1 MTLRPKM
8 NAATVLLPFLCLP
21 STTNGALLRAG
32 ENAGHNEND
41 MISIVDNDKGRH
53 LLSLTPDSEECLY
66 KNDVMLRNEELGQLF
81 NLMFGDS
88 RLWKL
93 PLEQPFCNAVNSTV
107 PVDGVAKCDVR
118 RLSRDIIDFDS
129 MKSICESD
137 DVGGEFIEFD
147 MLVSE
152 SWQDSSP
159 KREIKHIP
167 MCIDRSACPI
177 DIETV
182 SLLFKI
188 WDNFGSLPYVVRS
201 DGCDEVADD
210 NFFVKVTEGEPV
222 VMTCEEL
229 SEMTRNNMFPAW
241 MSNKHPCEKT
251 WSPAGQPGTARTV
264 CPVTCKQEMCADEDP
279 ERVFLKE
286 ISTPTTKT
294 CRWLSNQDST
304 KQKKLCGRIYYRKEG
319 FPSIPSAY
327 SACPDTCS
335 QFD

>member
-1 MTLRPKM
+1 MW
-8 NAATVLLPFLCLP
+8 
-21 STTNGALLRAG
+21 
-32 ENAGHNEND
+32 
-41 MISIVDNDKGRH
+41 
-53 LLSLTPDSEECLY
+53 
-66 KNDVMLRNEELGQLF
+66 
-81 NLMFGDS
+81 GDS

-93 PLEQPFCNAVNSTV
+93 SLDQPFCNAVDSTV
-107 PVDGVAKCDVR
+107 LVDGVATKCDVR

-167 MCIDRSACPI
+167 MCVDRSACPI

-182 SLLFKI
+182 SLDVKI
-188 WDNFGSLPYVVRS
+188 CDDFGSLPTVVRS

-210 NFFVKVTEGEPV
+210 NFFVKVREGEPV